1 MIELVDISKA
11 YEEIPAVLNFSLQVS
26 AGSKVAIL
34 GPSGCGKTTVL
45 RLIAGLLTPD
55 QGRIVLNGTLLA
67 TSGRNLIEPQY
78 REVGM
83 VFQDLALWPH
93 FSVRQNLMFP
103 LKFKDLT
110 KEERQ
115 QRLEDMLQM
124 VQLNELSHRSPG
136 ELSGGQQ
143 QRVALARALISHP
156 KILLMDEPLSN
167 LDLELNIEM
176 RRQIRLLQE
185 RVKFTLIYVTH
196 NMDEAS
202 DLAEQI
208 VLMDRSKIRMVGSV
222 EDAKNYLEQIRK
234 EAAGRVRE

>member
-11 YEEIPAVLNFSLQVS
+11 YEGIPAVLNFSLQVS

-45 RLIAGLLTPD
+45 HLIAGLLTPD
-55 QGRIVLNGTLLA
+55 QGRIVLNGRLVA

-93 FSVRQNLMFP
+93 FTVQQNLMFP

-115 QRLEDMLQM
+115 QRLEEMLQM
-124 VQLNELSHRSPG
+124 VQLNELSHRRPG

-208 VLMDRSKIRMVGSV
+208 VLMDHSKIRFVASMQ
-222 EDAKNYLEQIRK
+222 EAKKYLEQVRK
-234 EAAGRVRE
+234 AADSI